1 MEEEKRLNKEE
12 RRFLLSLARRAIE
25 EHLSNHDTTI
35 EHPPW
40 SESILVK
47 QGAFVSLH
55 KGEELRGCIG
65 TFISDKP
72 LYKTVMEMAI
82 AAATQD
88 FRFPPVTLKEL
99 SLISIEISVLSPL
112 KKINDVS
119 EIEVGRHGIYIVKGF
134 NRGVLLPQVA
144 VEYGWDR
151 EEFLEHTCL
160 KAGLPP
166 SAWKEGADIYIFN
179 AEIFSDESEG
189 SSNP

>member
-40 SESILVK
+40 SGSLLVK

>member
-1 MEEEKRLNKEE
+1 MEEVKRLSKEE

-25 EHLSNHDTTI
+25 DHLSNRDTTT
-35 EHPPW
+35 EPPPG
-40 SESILVK
+40 SEALLVK

-82 AAATQD
+82 SAATQD

-99 SLISIEISVLSPL
+99 PLISIEISVLSPL

-144 VEYGWDR
+144 VEYGWNR

-166 SAWKEGADIYIFN
+166 SAWREGADIYIFN
-179 AEIFSDESEG
+179 AEIFSDESDG